1 MVKKQILINLVL
13 FSCLC
18 AVLIA
23 PLFVAGK
30 TDSTLVSKISP
41 KCAGTTFV
49 NVGGINASQMQLSFS
64 VSSNPYQILFYV
76 TVAYVNSTNA
86 GLSGFPLGPLSDE
99 NLTTHSIALINSAT
113 NQTLNY
119 GVFQYISSNF
129 FLVL

>member
-1 MVKKQILINLVL
+1 
-13 FSCLC
+13 
-18 AVLIA
+18 
-23 PLFVAGK
+23 
-30 TDSTLVSKISP
+30 
-41 KCAGTTFV
+41 
-49 NVGGINASQMQLSFS
+49 MQLSFS

-119 GVFQYISSNF
+119 GVFQYISSNSSWYYDNTGVGSIDLTSVVPNTD
-129 FLVL
+129 LVLVANFTTASGNSYSIETIPFTFVHQTTISDDFIDG